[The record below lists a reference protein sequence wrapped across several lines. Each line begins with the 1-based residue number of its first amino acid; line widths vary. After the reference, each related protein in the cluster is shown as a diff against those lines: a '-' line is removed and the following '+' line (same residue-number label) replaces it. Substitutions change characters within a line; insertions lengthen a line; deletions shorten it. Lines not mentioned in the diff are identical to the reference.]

1 MPCLKVGKKTTSFKT
16 DTFAI
21 FHQYENLI
29 NSWAGLINCT
39 TKVFDCI
46 FVTRYKFLSK
56 QEGLSYDEFN
66 FRSVHHDKTTYIW
79 VSLTHLDEC
88 SLNCDKCHEV
98 FH

>member
-39 TKVFDCI
+39 TKVFDGI
-46 FVTRYKFLSK
+46 FMTRYKFLSK

-66 FRSVHHDKTTYIW
+66 FRSVHHDKTTSYIHIYIGK
-79 VSLTHLDEC
+79 SYTSRCTLT
-88 SLNCDKCHEV
+88 
-98 FH
+98 